1 MSEELILLKQSR
13 LGLVDGYLSINDKE
27 IEYMMKI
34 YAQYGAGYDHRR
46 HVTVGFQKA
55 HRKTKGEKLW
65 EEKTLIEQKTEFFQR
80 LRDDL
85 EFAAKEIKSNKV
97 NYLRDRAMD
106 PLDPM
111 AGFYKILLVKL
122 GASITEDGKIRITND
137 LKHRL
142 ENCELKDKQVIDLI
156 PERIVKHEWKM
167 QLPPRGAGL
176 KLSLG
181 HGRND

>member
-1 MSEELILLKQSR
+1 MSEELALLKQGR
-13 LGLVDGYLSINDKE
+13 FGLIDGHLSINDKE

-80 LRDDL
+80 LREDL
-85 EFAAKEIKSNKV
+85 EFAAKEIKANKV
-97 NYLRDRAMD
+97 DYLRDRAMD

-137 LKHRL
+137 LKDRL

-167 QLPPRGAGL
+167 QLPARGAGL

-181 HGRND
+181 HGKND